1 MIDKYAKEECFFK
14 TTAIGSDYIDPGL
27 WANWR
32 ALFAKSTGHQSCR
45 TKKRSKKTNLNE

>member
-14 TTAIGSDYIDPGL
+14 TTAIGSVYIDPSL

-32 ALFAKSTGHQSCR
+32 AVSTQSTR
-45 TKKRSKKTNLNE
+45 QQS